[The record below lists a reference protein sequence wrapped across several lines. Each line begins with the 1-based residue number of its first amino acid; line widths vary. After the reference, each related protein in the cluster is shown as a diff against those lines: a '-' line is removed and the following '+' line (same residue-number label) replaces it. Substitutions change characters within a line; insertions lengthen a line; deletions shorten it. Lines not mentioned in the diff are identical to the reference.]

1 MQPSVQNVLEVL
13 MTLCFWML
21 RACACP
27 FQRNHTQCFNFSST
41 FHCRA
46 QTYQTAIVVLCFPSQ
61 PPKLGYRTCWR
72 SALSMRSMIRQITST
87 MMATRQ
93 MLDRQGLCCVVAS
106 AWALVL
112 IISYAGV
119 THFPTEVAHVWR
131 ISLRTLLLL
140 AACANKQLLI
150 QSWFP

>member
-46 QTYQTAIVVLCFPSQ
+46 RTYQTAIIVVLCFPSQ
-61 PPKLGYRTCWR
+61 PPKLGYRTCLR
-72 SALSMRSMIRQITST
+72 SALSMI
-87 MMATRQ
+87 ATRQ